1 MTPVRSSSTLMPICV
16 AFGLWFVGLVGCGG
30 EINPERAFERA
41 RQHAGAERFEESLFE
56 YRRAAR
62 DGHPFAMYEL
72 ATVLRSGTFTG
83 PGGSPVGYVG
93 RDTAAA
99 RRWFVSAAAALADAA
114 KSGDAEADLALGEM
128 HYRGYGV
135 TRDTAAARDHWQRAA
150 DAGLAEAQYRLA
162 MSQFESGAHRPAFRW
177 AHRAAD
183 QKHAAAEAFLAF
195 LYQDGYGTA
204 RNPDSAMVW
213 LRRAAT
219 HGDSSAIWQLRAIDE
234 KARGA
239 GPGE

>member
-1 MTPVRSSSTLMPICV
+1 MLSACL
-16 AFGLWFVGLVGCGG
+16 ALGLWFVALVGCGG
-30 EINPERAFERA
+30 ETDPERAYERA
-41 RQHAGAERFEESLFE
+41 RQHAAAERFEESLFE

-99 RRWFVSAAAALADAA
+99 RRWFASAAPSLAEAAR
-114 KSGDAEADLALGEM
+114 SGDPDADLALGEM

-135 TRDTAAARDHWQRAA
+135 TRDTTAALDHWRRAAA
-150 DAGLAEAQYRLA
+150 AGLAEAQYRLA
-162 MSQFESGAHRPAFRW
+162 MSRFEAGAHRPAFRW

-183 QKHAAAEAFLAF
+183 QKHAAAESFLAF

-204 RNPDSAMVW
+204 RDPDSAMVW

-219 HGDSSAIWQLRAIDE
+219 HGDSSAIWQLRALED
-234 KARGA
+234 A
-239 GPGE
+239 GREPSE